1 MRLGTGASP
10 ARRDRVNRMPMN
22 KPEPII
28 EIGTIEVERAQVD
41 LWKTGVL
48 APLWAQRFPELFRE
62 HDLDLARAQG
72 HLGYHFIEWLGRDRA
87 APHDRLSL
95 GR

>member
-1 MRLGTGASP
+1 
-10 ARRDRVNRMPMN
+10 MPMN

-48 APLWAQRFPELFRE
+48 APLWAQ
-62 HDLDLARAQG
+62 
-72 HLGYHFIEWLGRDRA
+72 
-87 APHDRLSL
+87 S
-95 GR
+95 